1 MEEFSKE
8 LKATSKQQLGRKK
21 ARLGLPRT
29 RKKLD
34 ATLQGMIGEANVK
47 FAKGDFDTAIKLCM
61 EVIRNDSSAP
71 DPYQTLSTIYEHY
84 EEFEKSLQYALI
96 GAYLSPPDA
105 NEWERL
111 ANMSLELNDTKQ
123 AKLYI
128 PSTIKHFKEAAPFGQ
143 IKNWIVSYRLTCKS
157 SKS

>member
-21 ARLGLPRT
+21 ARLGMPRT

-84 EEFEKSLQYALI
+84 GTE
-96 GAYLSPPDA
+96 YLDFVSSQ
-105 NEWERL
+105 NE
-111 ANMSLELNDTKQ
+111 
-123 AKLYI
+123 
-128 PSTIKHFKEAAPFGQ
+128 
-143 IKNWIVSYRLTCKS
+143 
-157 SKS
+157 

>member
-47 FAKGDFDTAIKLCM
+47 FAKGDFILIPTYLLQNIVVDH
-61 EVIRNDSSAP
+61 RRG
-71 DPYQTLSTIYEHY
+71 TI
-84 EEFEKSLQYALI
+84 Q
-96 GAYLSPPDA
+96 
-105 NEWERL
+105 
-111 ANMSLELNDTKQ
+111 
-123 AKLYI
+123 
-128 PSTIKHFKEAAPFGQ
+128 HFKKF
-143 IKNWIVSYRLTCKS
+143 TFKS
-157 SKS
+157 